1 MTIFKR
7 KIYDRLLDW
16 KRDSRGKT
24 ALLIEGPRRVGKS
37 TIVKIFGQNEYES
50 YIAIDFNEASSYIKD
65 LFNDLTDL
73 NYIFL
78 ALQSEYK
85 VQLHERKSLIIF
97 DEVQKCPRARQAIKY
112 LVADGRY
119 DYIETGS
126 LISIKQNT
134 KDITIPSEEEAVNM
148 YPMDFEEFRWAL
160 GDDVTFKLLSEIWER
175 QKSLDAAHRK
185 LMRDFRLYM
194 LVGGMPQAVL
204 EYLETNNLSSVDKVK
219 RRIIKLYEDDFLK
232 IDPSGRISKLFKAI
246 PGQLNRKSIRFST
259 AGVIGKQ
266 SELSVLE
273 LLKALEDSKT
283 VNVVYRCDDPN
294 VGMSL
299 TSDINQF
306 KIYLAD
312 TGLFVTLAFWDSDA
326 VDNIIYSRL
335 LSDKLAAN
343 LGYVYENVVAQLLIS
358 AGCRP
363 FYYTWRYDEK
373 HFYEIDFLI
382 QRRLK
387 ICPIE
392 VKSSTIISHKS
403 LDAFMNKFSSR
414 VDRAYLISPKEYR
427 KDGNVT
433 VLPPYY
439 TSFLNK
445 KTSDGD

>member
-1 MTIFKR
+1 MTPRIFKR
-7 KIYDRLLDW
+7 KIYSKLLDW
-16 KRDSRGKT
+16 KRESKGKT

-37 TIVKIFGQNEYES
+37 TITKIFAQNEYES
-50 YIAIDFNEASSYIKD
+50 YIAIDFNLASSHIKD

-73 NYIFL
+73 DYIFL
-78 ALQSEYK
+78 TLQSEYK
-85 VQLHERKSLIIF
+85 IQLHKRKSLIIF
-97 DEVQKCPRARQAIKY
+97 DEVQKCPSARQAIKY

-134 KDITIPSEEEAVNM
+134 KDITIPSEEEAIDM
-148 YPMDFEEFRWAL
+148 YPMDFEEFQWAL
-160 GDDVTFKLLSEIWER
+160 GDEVTFELLRKIWDS
-175 QKSLDAAHRK
+175 QKSIDVAHRK

-204 EYLETNNLSSVDKVK
+204 EYIETNNLSSVDKVK

-232 IDPSGRISKLFKAI
+232 IDPSGRISKLFKAV
-246 PGQLNRKSIRFST
+246 PGQLNRKSVKFST
-259 AGVIGKQ
+259 SGVIGKQ
-266 SELSVLE
+266 STLSMWELIKS
-273 LLKALEDSKT
+273 LEDSKT

-299 TSDINQF
+299 TADINQF

-312 TGLFVTLAFWDSDA
+312 TGLFVTLAFWDSDS
-326 VDNIIYSRL
+326 VDNIIYNKL
-335 LSDKLAAN
+335 LSDKLSAN
-343 LGYVYENVVAQLLIS
+343 LGYVYENVVSQLLVS
-358 AGCRP
+358 SGCRP
-363 FYYTWRYDEK
+363 YYYTWRYDEK

-392 VKSSTIISHKS
+392 VKSSSIISHKS
-403 LDAFMNKFSSR
+403 LDVFMKKFSAR
-414 VDRAYLISPKEYR
+414 VDRGYLISPKEYR

-439 TSFLNK
+439 TSFLG
-445 KTSDGD
+445 S